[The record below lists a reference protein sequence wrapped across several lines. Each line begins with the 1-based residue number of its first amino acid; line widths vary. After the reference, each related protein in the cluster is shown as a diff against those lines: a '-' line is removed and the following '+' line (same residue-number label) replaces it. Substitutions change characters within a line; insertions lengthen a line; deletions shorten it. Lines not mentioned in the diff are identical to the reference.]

1 MSQLKFKHPGD
12 GRCPYIDVPGG
23 RYFIQSKSAILLDV
37 HVLWFQ
43 RLSGGWLRD
52 TGQTDEFK
60 AKKVASELIELGAY
74 LWWERYA
81 SGWTFKRDEWRYYL
95 YRAHAY
101 PYHWLLRRGYDE
113 ELVMTQGVES
123 YREFVAQ
130 CEEYVNE
137 RHGQCSLWEV

>member
-1 MSQLKFKHPGD
+1 MVPAVVGVLAPGHRAD
-12 GRCPYIDVPGG
+12 GRLQG
-23 RYFIQSKSAILLDV
+23 QKS
-37 HVLWFQ
+37 
-43 RLSGGWLRD
+43 RLR
-52 TGQTDEFK
+52 THRT
-60 AKKVASELIELGAY
+60 GAY

-101 PYHWLLRRGYDE
+101 PYHWLLRRGYDDE
-113 ELVMTQGVES
+113 DVLVQGVES

-137 RHGQCSLWEV
+137 RNGQCSLWEVST

>member
-1 MSQLKFKHPGD
+1 MTNVELLK
-12 GRCPYIDVPGG
+12 
-23 RYFIQSKSAILLDV
+23 AIRDALIAAVKVMENRLDD
-37 HVLWFQ
+37 
-43 RLSGGWLRD
+43 S
-52 TGQTDEFK
+52 K
-60 AKKVASELIELGAY
+60 AKKVASELIEPGAY

-81 SGWTFKRDEWRYYL
+81 GGWTFKLDEWRYYL

-101 PYHWLLRRGYDE
+101 PYHWLLRCGYDE
-113 ELVMTQGVES
+113 ELVMIQGVES